1 MKRTFDKGIAAMKKI
16 LIVDDEKPIRDMLKK
31 FLSKKGYDVFD
42 ADNGDDAVA
51 IVKNESPQVV
61 LLDIRMPKTDGT
73 EVLRRIREVSQEVGV
88 IMITAVSET
97 SIAEKCM
104 ELGAFDYITK
114 PISLEYLEECLLAK
128 LLDFNK

>member
-1 MKRTFDKGIAAMKKI
+1 MAVMKKI
-16 LIVDDEKPIRDMLKK
+16 LIVDDEKPIRDMLRK

-73 EVLRRIREVSQEVGV
+73 EVLKRIREVNQEVGV

-97 SIAEKCM
+97 AIAEKCM

-128 LLDFNK
+128 ILDLNK